1 MIRDEKHDMASPSN
15 QKLAISGI
23 KLSGELVQINF
34 LPEGEFTAPRLFHR
48 LAEGRVN
55 LVLVTLDA
63 AGGRLAGACCIA
75 ADELPRAQPVLD
87 EAGGSLTLLPSVG
100 ALTVFPH
107 RARYDLLESIVAGF
121 ARATLKI
128 HAIASSLATLTFI
141 TSYDQLDEAVAA
153 VTAVAELPPNHAPI
167 RPEFKVRQL

>member
-1 MIRDEKHDMASPSN
+1 MVSPSD
-15 QKLAISGI
+15 QKLPISGI

-34 LPEGEFTAPRLFHR
+34 LPAGEFTAPRLFHR
-48 LAEGRVN
+48 LAKRRVN

-63 AGGRLAGACCIA
+63 AGGRLGGACCIA
-75 ADELPRAQPVLD
+75 ADELPRAQPVLE
-87 EAGGSLTLLPSVG
+87 EAAGSIGFLSPVG

-107 RARYDLLESIVAGF
+107 RARYDLLESILSSF
-121 ARATLKI
+121 ARANLPI
-128 HAIASSLATLTFI
+128 HAIASSFAALTFI
-141 TSYDQLDEAVAA
+141 TGYDQLDEAVAA